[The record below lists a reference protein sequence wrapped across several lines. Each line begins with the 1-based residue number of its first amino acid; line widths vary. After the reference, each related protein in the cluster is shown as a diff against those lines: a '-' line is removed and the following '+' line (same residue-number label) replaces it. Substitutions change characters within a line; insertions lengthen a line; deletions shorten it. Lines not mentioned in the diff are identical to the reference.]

1 MIRKMEEE
9 VKTKVDEKM
18 KDELMM
24 ANATMEKMA
33 HDMAKVCVR
42 KVGVTMVVVG
52 ILGWIC
58 GKLMSQFRC
67 FKHLYVILV
76 DVMLLQFDYVLFM
89 FGFRN
94 SLSLLINKTIKATS
108 KPKP

>member
-1 MIRKMEEE
+1 MKTEVHLFKWIEEALLDETKMVEAKHSRLVEEVKELRKNLVESLEVQNNMIRKMEEE

-42 KVGVTMVVVG
+42 KVGVTMVVIG

-58 GKLMSQFRC
+58 GKLMS
-67 FKHLYVILV
+67 
-76 DVMLLQFDYVLFM
+76 
-89 FGFRN
+89 
-94 SLSLLINKTIKATS
+94 
-108 KPKP
+108 